1 MFFPRFSINIIFLIT
16 LFQALSFTLPQ
27 VLHAQSLRSTFPG
40 RRVGGGTRGECTSRA
55 IIHLVPSSSQYSM
68 PLDGE
73 PLIGLVQGPTDVL
86 SPLEITFRPLTSQP
100 IQAKAQNSVVTLLLD
115 PSPASIVLLEPKLK
129 SRTVVWESA
138 FKCIDTSFNSEFD
151 FVSNGSPPAL
161 SLLTIQSNNKN
172 TEISGALNDL
182 KLLCGSDVSTE
193 NTFEKFGLIDLMTP
207 DWPSV
212 LPVRCL

>member
-1 MFFPRFSINIIFLIT
+1 M
-16 LFQALSFTLPQ
+16 
-27 VLHAQSLRSTFPG
+27 
-40 RRVGGGTRGECTSRA
+40 
-55 IIHLVPSSSQYSM
+55 
-68 PLDGE
+68 
-73 PLIGLVQGPTDVL
+73 
-86 SPLEITFRPLTSQP
+86 
-100 IQAKAQNSVVTLLLD
+100 D

-161 SLLTIQSNNKN
+161 SLLTTQSDNKN

-193 NTFEKFGLIDLMTP
+193 NMFEKFGLIDLMTP